1 MDKRRPGE
9 GQSKARHTGMSLAQ
23 QRGLTGTQEAR
34 EVSAITMPQR
44 KMEKE
49 GRDWR
54 LVGQKCLTWPW
65 QCSGTGEPV
74 RNSRSQVY
82 PRTALRVAI
91 CFS

>member
-23 QRGLTGTQEAR
+23 QRGLTGMQEAR

-49 GRDWR
+49 GRDWH
-54 LVGQKCLTWPW
+54 LVG
-65 QCSGTGEPV
+65 
-74 RNSRSQVY
+74 RSV
-82 PRTALRVAI
+82 
-91 CFS
+91 